1 MFLQVFLVAAE
12 ALSCMTSL
20 DELSHGY
27 LFPPFSH
34 IRSVSAK
41 LMSAVCQYFV
51 DTGLGST
58 PEDFEGDWEATC
70 TAAMWDV

>member
-1 MFLQVFLVAAE
+1 MQIFLVAAE

-27 LFPPFSH
+27 LFPPFNQ
-34 IRSVSAK
+34 IRNVSCK
-41 LMSAVCQYFV
+41 LMAAVAAYMV

-58 PEDFEGDWEATC
+58 PDGFSGDWEATC
-70 TAAMWDV
+70 KEAMWNV